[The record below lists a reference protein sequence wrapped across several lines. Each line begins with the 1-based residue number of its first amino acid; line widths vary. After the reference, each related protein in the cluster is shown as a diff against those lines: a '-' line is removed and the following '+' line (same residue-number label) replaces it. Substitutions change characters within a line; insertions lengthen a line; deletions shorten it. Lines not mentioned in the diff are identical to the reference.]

1 MKIIGIGD
9 LVLDVYMNE
18 KEIVGITGGM
28 SFSNITYNISRLL
41 KDYNNN
47 SEYKKID
54 FETIIYGACGKD
66 ISGNIIID
74 ELKENNIETKYI
86 LEKEKKNTRKFYIY
100 LDDKDKVIASK
111 KKNYITKKET
121 WYSTSLVKEKIDKEL
136 LGKDNIYI
144 FDNIS
149 KNFRNIMKYIDNVER
164 KNMFRFRT
172 NSRIYIYVCK

>member
-41 KDYNNN
+41 KDYNNSYTSN
-47 SEYKKID
+47 SEDKKID

-66 ISGNIIID
+66 ISGNIIIE
-74 ELKENNIETKYI
+74 ELKENNIEIKYI

-111 KKNYITKKET
+111 KKNCITKKET
-121 WYSTSLVKEKIDKEL
+121 WYSTSLVKEKK
-136 LGKDNIYI
+136 
-144 FDNIS
+144 
-149 KNFRNIMKYIDNVER
+149 R
-164 KNMFRFRT
+164 
-172 NSRIYIYVCK
+172 

>member
-41 KDYNNN
+41 KDYNNSYNN

-54 FETIIYGACGKD
+54 FEIIIYGACGKD
-66 ISGNIIID
+66 ISGNIIIN

-121 WYSTSLVKEKIDKEL
+121 WYSTSLVKEKINKEL

-149 KNFRNIMKYIDNVER
+149 KNFRNIMKYIDSVER
-164 KNMFRFRT
+164 KDMFRFRT
-172 NSRIYIYVCK
+172 NSRL

>member
-18 KEIVGITGGM
+18 KEILGITGGM

-41 KDYNNN
+41 KDYNNSYTSN
-47 SEYKKID
+47 SEDKKID

-66 ISGNIIID
+66 ISGNIIIN

-121 WYSTSLVKEKIDKEL
+121 WYSTSLVKEKINKEL

-149 KNFRNIMKYIDNVER
+149 KILEIL
-164 KNMFRFRT
+164 
-172 NSRIYIYVCK
+172 

>member
-18 KEIVGITGGM
+18 KEIIGITGGM

-41 KDYNNN
+41 KDYNNSYTIKDKN
-47 SEYKKID
+47 KRID

-66 ISGNIIID
+66 FSGNIIID

-86 LEKEKKNTRKFYIY
+86 FEKEKKNTRKFYIY
-100 LDDKDKVIASK
+100 LDDKGNFIASK

-136 LGKDNIYI
+136 LGKDNIYF

-149 KNFRNIMKYIDNVER
+149 KNFRNIMKYIDSVER

-172 NSRIYIYVCK
+172 NSRI

>member
-18 KEIVGITGGM
+18 KEILGITGGM
-28 SFSNITYNISRLL
+28 SFSNITYNISKLL
-41 KDYNNN
+41 KDYNNSYNNNN
-47 SEYKKID
+47 SEDKKID
-54 FETIIYGACGKD
+54 FEIIIYGACGKD

-121 WYSTSLVKEKIDKEL
+121 WYSTSLVKEKINKEL

-149 KNFRNIMKYIDNVER
+149 KNFRNIMKYIDSVER
-164 KNMFRFRT
+164 KDMFRFRT
-172 NSRIYIYVCK
+172 NSRL

>member
-54 FETIIYGACGKD
+54 FEIIIYGACGKD
-66 ISGNIIID
+66 VSGNIIIN
-74 ELKENNIETKYI
+74 ELKENKIETKYI
-86 LEKEKKNTRKFYIY
+86 IEKEKKNTRKFYIY

-121 WYSTSLVKEKIDKEL
+121 WYSTSLVKEKINKEL

-149 KNFRNIMKYIDNVER
+149 KNFRNIMKYIDSVKR

-172 NSRIYIYVCK
+172 NSRI

>member
-41 KDYNNN
+41 KDYNN
-47 SEYKKID
+47 SYTIKDKDKRID
-54 FETIIYGACGKD
+54 FETIICGACGKD
-66 ISGNIIID
+66 VSGDIIIE

-86 LEKEKKNTRKFYIY
+86 NEKEKKNTRKFYIY

-149 KNFRNIMKYIDNVER
+149 KNFRNIMKYIDSVER

-172 NSRIYIYVCK
+172 NSRI

>member
-47 SEYKKID
+47 SKDKKID

-121 WYSTSLVKEKIDKEL
+121 WYSTSLVKEKINKEL

-149 KNFRNIMKYIDNVER
+149 KNFRNIMKYIDSVER

-172 NSRIYIYVCK
+172 NSRI

>member
-18 KEIVGITGGM
+18 KEILGVTGGM

-41 KDYNNN
+41 KDYNNGYNIN
-47 SEYKKID
+47 SEDKKID

-66 ISGNIIID
+66 ISGNIIIE
-74 ELKENNIETKYI
+74 ELKENNIATKYI

-100 LDDKDKVIASK
+100 LDDKHKVIASK

-121 WYSTSLVKEKIDKEL
+121 WYSTSLVKEKINKEL
-136 LGKDNIYI
+136 LGKGNIYI

-149 KNFRNIMKYIDNVER
+149 KNFRNIMKYIDSVER

-172 NSRIYIYVCK
+172 NSRI

>member
-41 KDYNNN
+41 KYYNNSYNN

-54 FETIIYGACGKD
+54 FEIIIYGACGKD
-66 ISGNIIID
+66 ISGNIIIN

-121 WYSTSLVKEKIDKEL
+121 WYSTSLVKEKINKEL

-149 KNFRNIMKYIDNVER
+149 KNFRNIMKYIDSVER

-172 NSRIYIYVCK
+172 NSGI

>member
-9 LVLDVYMNE
+9 LVLDVYMSE
-18 KEIVGITGGM
+18 KEIIGVTGGM

-41 KDYNNN
+41 KKYNNGYN
-47 SEYKKID
+47 SNNEDKKID

-86 LEKEKKNTRKFYIY
+86 FEKEKKNTRKFYIY

-121 WYSTSLVKEKIDKEL
+121 WYSTSLVKEKINKEL

-149 KNFRNIMKYIDNVER
+149 KNFRNIMKYIDSLER
-164 KNMFRFRT
+164 KDMFRFRT
-172 NSRIYIYVCK
+172 NSRI

>member
-18 KEIVGITGGM
+18 KEILGVTGGM

-41 KDYNNN
+41 KDYNNGYNIN
-47 SEYKKID
+47 SEDKKID

-66 ISGNIIID
+66 ISGNIIIE
-74 ELKENNIETKYI
+74 ELKENNIATKYI

-100 LDDKDKVIASK
+100 LDDKHKVIASK

-149 KNFRNIMKYIDNVER
+149 KNFRNIMKYIDSVER
-164 KNMFRFRT
+164 KNMFGFRT
-172 NSRIYIYVCK
+172 NSRI